1 MYQTLGYVKVASGG
15 SPVQAA
21 ANAPGKLTNVQ
32 KIVVQ
37 AHPSNAGVG
46 YVGRKGMSTSTGV
59 GVCAVIPKPVS
70 TTTGPFAEVVLDA
83 PTQLGGMQLSDL
95 YIDGTTND
103 LFLVRYI

>member
-1 MYQTLGYVKVASGG
+1 MYQTLGYVKVVSGG
-15 SPVQAA
+15 TPVQATALA
-21 ANAPGKLTNVQ
+21 AGKLTSVQ

-46 YVGRKGMSTSTGV
+46 YVGRKGLVTSSGV
-59 GVCAVIPKPVS
+59 GVVGVVPKPVS
-70 TTTGPFAEVVLDA
+70 STTGPFAELVLDA

-103 LFLVRYI
+103 QFIVRYI